1 MTAVQSVRLVHRFE
15 MRDGRIA
22 REIAREIAHEMWRTV
37 GSPEDNDD
45 IPASAV
51 VEVFRSESSGSE

>member
-22 REIAREIAHEMWRTV
+22 REIAHEMWRTV
-37 GSPEDNDD
+37 GSTEDNDD
-45 IPASAV
+45 IPVSAV

>member
-1 MTAVQSVRLVHRFE
+1 MTAVQSACLVHCLERH
-15 MRDGRIA
+15 DGR
-22 REIAREIAHEMWRTV
+22 IAREIAHEMWRQV

-45 IPASAV
+45 IPADAV